1 MYLEEILKSL
11 MERNIIID
19 DSKIYRLAKSIK
31 EIEIPETIQEIV
43 LARENGNAEKHF
55 SKSLEIFK
63 SLGRRYE
70 MALVMEHLGMVKIS
84 KGQNEDGRK
93 YVDDAKQIFK
103 EFGVEGY

>member
-1 MYLEEILKSL
+1 MKRDDLSAAKDYCDRGMEIAV
-11 MERNIIID
+11 EAPYPFD
-19 DSKIYRLAKSIK
+19 QGKIHSILGQIK
-31 EIEIPETIQEIV
+31 
-43 LARENGNAEKHF
+43 ARENGNAEKHF
-55 SKSLEIFK
+55 SKSLDIFK

-93 YVDDAKQIFK
+93 YVDDAKKIFK